1 MLDQDI
7 SSIFTEENALIKE
20 QEFYSKP
27 FNFSYSS
34 LNKLMWNP
42 VEFYTMYVLGLKE
55 EKTAAHLLKG
65 KIIHALILEEEKFK
79 EYFAISP
86 TNLPKDKAKIVIDRV
101 FAHHNANFKDDPVE
115 FYGKKL
121 KDYPDLIL
129 DIMKEIEYFQNL
141 KTDQQRLEKIVT
153 PESGTYWD
161 IMLVQDT
168 KTVIDQATY
177 DYCKSAT
184 DVIKM
189 MPKVNELLG
198 LSDTYNNQVEV
209 FNELYLQADLKKYPF
224 GIHGI
229 LDNLKIDHANKV
241 IYVNDLKTTN
251 KALKDFQESID
262 YYQYWLQACIYLTL
276 VSHKYAVLIEQGY
289 DLQFHFIVIDPMFST
304 YAFPVSEKTLGA
316 WHNQFVD
323 ALNIGQYHYDNR
335 RYELPY
341 AFDKGLVQL

>member
-1 MLDQDI
+1 MQQDI
-7 SSIFTEENALIKE
+7 ASIFTEENAQVKE

-101 FAHHNANFKDDPVE
+101 FAHHNANFKDDPTA
-115 FYGKKL
+115 FYTQKL
-121 KDYPDLIL
+121 SFYPDLIL
-129 DIMKEIEYFQNL
+129 DIMKDIEYFQNL
-141 KTDQQRLEKIVT
+141 KTDQQRLEKIIT
-153 PESGTYWD
+153 YESGTYWD

-168 KTVIDQATY
+168 KTVIDQDTY
-177 DYCKSAT
+177 EYCKSAT

-189 MPKVNELLG
+189 MPTVNKLLG
-198 LSDTYNNQVEV
+198 LSDTYDSNVEV
-209 FNELYLQADLKKYPF
+209 FNELYLQADLKQYPF

-229 LDNLKIDHANKV
+229 LDNLKIDHTERV

-251 KALKDFQESID
+251 KSLKDFQESID
-262 YYQYWLQACIYLTL
+262 YYQYWLQACMYLTL
-276 VSHKYAVLIEQGY
+276 VSREYMGLIDQGY
-289 DLQFHFIVIDPMFST
+289 ELRFHFIVIDPMFST
-304 YAFPVSEKTLGA
+304 YAFPVTEKTLSN
-316 WHNQFVD
+316 WHTQFLD
-323 ALNIGQYHYDNR
+323 ALKIAEYHYTNR